1 MGEYDFDRLT
11 RFKKVDVLRKALND
25 DNEHQ
30 RFKAVEALEAIALI
44 SGENDAAYK
53 TLVEACSQSTFE
65 DVRLHAKIALKTL
78 GGSSK
83 PSVKT
88 NNHKVGAQLR
98 QEPTKNHAAQLP
110 HEEPGENRF
119 ICELDPKC
127 TVLVVRG
134 STLNAQHKVGTSPSG
149 RGRWDNVEKA
159 WLLPIDRSSFEHLKR
174 YGVKLH
180 PTVHCLSTSHQD
192 IWAVRTRDKKFIKI
206 IGDTANIEASI
217 KKIPAAQWDSDEH
230 VWKIP
235 FSADAVKR
243 LIKIDGLYVSPFIL
257 D

>member
-30 RFKAVEALEAIALI
+30 RFKAVEALEAIALV
-44 SGENDAAYK
+44 SGKDAPAYK
-53 TLVEACSQSTFE
+53 ILADASSQSTFE
-65 DVRLHAKIALKTL
+65 DVKLHAKIALKTL

-83 PSVKT
+83 PPLKT
-88 NNHKVGAQLR
+88 DNHKAGSQLR
-98 QEPTKNHAAQLP
+98 QEPTKNHAAQQS
-110 HEEPGENRF
+110 HDEPVENRF
-119 ICELDPKC
+119 ICELDAGC
-127 TVLVVRG
+127 TALVIRG

-149 RGRWDNVEKA
+149 RGRWDEVEKA

-180 PTVHCLSTSHQD
+180 PTVHCFSTSQYD

-206 IGDTANIEASI
+206 IGDTTNIEASI
-217 KKIPAAQWDSDEH
+217 KKIPAARWDGNEH